1 MQHSDEKENKI
12 TWIRSDK
19 LEEFVK
25 FLEDREYHDTPE
37 MNLPSVLED
46 FRSNLVIVEKNP
58 LHELDLDAHD
68 ALLKAAEAVEQLA
81 EKLRGSLVV
90 NSEELYKAAL
100 SAEWISKFSQ
110 ELLIPSSGT
119 TPKYHPYE
127 MRLAAETHRM
137 NLEEFLELDLKKE
150 TVKFLELQASKRR
163 TRLQLE
169 KDNKEALDRG

>member
-1 MQHSDEKENKI
+1 MQHSDDKENKI
-12 TWIRSDK
+12 TWIRSDR

-25 FLEDREYHDTPE
+25 FLEDREYHGTPE
-37 MNLPSVLED
+37 MDLPSVLED

-68 ALLKAAEAVEQLA
+68 ALLKAAEAVEELA

-100 SAEWISKFSQ
+100 SAEWISKFAHR
-110 ELLIPSSGT
+110 LLIPRHGSFS
-119 TPKYHPYE
+119 KCHPYE
-127 MRLAAETHRM
+127 LRLPAETHRM
-137 NLEEFLELDLKKE
+137 SVEEFKELDLKKE

-163 TRLQLE
+163 YILQLE
-169 KDNKEALDRG
+169 KDQSK